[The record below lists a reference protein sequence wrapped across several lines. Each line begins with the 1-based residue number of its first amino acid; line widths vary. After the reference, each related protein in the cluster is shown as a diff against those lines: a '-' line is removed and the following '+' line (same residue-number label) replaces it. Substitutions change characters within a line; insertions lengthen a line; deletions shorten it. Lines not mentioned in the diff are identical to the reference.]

1 MKLSNLVTISYDFR
15 NFKLK
20 INKPYDSSLEN
31 YGGSYLS
38 LNNSG
43 FANFTDF
50 SDNVFKISV

>member
-1 MKLSNLVTISYDFR
+1 MTISYDFR

-38 LNNSG
+38 PNNSG